1 MHGGAETAPGA
12 QHCLERRQR
21 LRREQCLLNCCCLS
35 RNGALRPSAHGQSLT
50 KPNWTASRNHDF
62 RLGKHFRATTAQAQ
76 VLGFRMPAIP
86 AIVCSCKNREIPS
99 KSCTAH
105 TLPRKP
111 VRTQCTPLGPHRTA
125 NEPESQHK
133 WLSCCCRENLR
144 DTSPRSPTF
153 TTTEKRLRMFG
164 CRWLGLIYDRLL
176 RGTSE

>member
-86 AIVCSCKNREIPS
+86 AIVCSCKNREIQVS
-99 KSCTAH
+99 
-105 TLPRKP
+105 P
-111 VRTQCTPLGPHRTA
+111 VPPI
-125 NEPESQHK
+125 PF
-133 WLSCCCRENLR
+133 RENRCEPSVLPWDHTALPMSR
-144 DTSPRSPTF
+144 KVNTN
-153 TTTEKRLRMFG
+153 G
-164 CRWLGLIYDRLL
+164 CPVVVVKTCGIRVPDLQPLL
-176 RGTSE
+176 RRRSDSVCLVVDGLV